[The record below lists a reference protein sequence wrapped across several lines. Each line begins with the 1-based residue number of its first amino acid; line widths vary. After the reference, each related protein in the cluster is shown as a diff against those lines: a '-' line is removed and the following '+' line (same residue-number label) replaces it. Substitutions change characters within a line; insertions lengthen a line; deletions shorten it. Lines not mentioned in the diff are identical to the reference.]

1 MKKLSVVA
9 AMAMPPWDPSLLCCL
24 CVHVC
29 SDHTPEKD
37 SALTLF
43 NVSVHGGIWSLH
55 ASFCGQDMEIEIMNP
70 DSKASVGTLEV
81 ILQMEPIPPTEEG
94 TNQSMHDLQSLHC
107 KTCERENNQFT

>member
-37 SALTLF
+37 SAFTLF
-43 NVSVHGGIWSLH
+43 NVSIHGGIWSLH
-55 ASFCGQDMEIEIMNP
+55 E
-70 DSKASVGTLEV
+70 SV
-81 ILQMEPIPPTEEG
+81 
-94 TNQSMHDLQSLHC
+94 SLV
-107 KTCERENNQFT
+107 KTWKLKL